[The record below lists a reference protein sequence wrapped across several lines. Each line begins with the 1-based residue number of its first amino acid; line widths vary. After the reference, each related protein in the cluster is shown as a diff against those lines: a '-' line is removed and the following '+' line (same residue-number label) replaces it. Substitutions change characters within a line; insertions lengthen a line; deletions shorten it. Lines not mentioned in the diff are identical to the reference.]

1 MLRKIAPLLMLCLLL
16 TLFAC
21 GQPAVEPATV
31 KPATGNATQATSIPT
46 TPATTEPVT
55 TAPKSGPTSPASEI
69 LGKWY
74 AYDEGSYPDEYAPA
88 LTFKDDGTYHFL
100 VNLLEGMGS
109 MTGTYEVR
117 DGVIKCAVTD
127 KDFYG
132 FRGDDITAFELSI
145 GKSTLV
151 YHGAAFG
158 TNESETSFERKKA

>member
-21 GQPAVEPATV
+21 GQPAPESEPV
-31 KPATGNATQATSIPT
+31 SPATG
-46 TPATTEPVT
+46 
-55 TAPKSGPTSPASEI
+55 I

-74 AYDEGSYPDEYAPA
+74 AYDESCYPDEYAPV
-88 LTFKDDGTYHFL
+88 LTFNADGTFHFL

-117 DGVIKCAVTD
+117 DGVIKCAVAD
-127 KDFYG
+127 KDFLG
-132 FRGDDITAFELSI
+132 FRGDDITSFELSVSR
-145 GKSTLV
+145 STLV

-158 TNESETSFERKKA
+158 ANEAETGFVRKKA